1 MCVKKE
7 KGPVSGNVV
16 QCDVRYNVC
25 SMCVCVC
32 MCVEA
37 SAATGRS
44 YPGRH
49 CSSLGARDGDV
60 EVNCE

>member
-16 QCDVRYNVC
+16 QCDVMYNVC
-25 SMCVCVC
+25 V
-32 MCVEA
+32 CVEA

-49 CSSLGARDGDV
+49 CSSRGARDGDV